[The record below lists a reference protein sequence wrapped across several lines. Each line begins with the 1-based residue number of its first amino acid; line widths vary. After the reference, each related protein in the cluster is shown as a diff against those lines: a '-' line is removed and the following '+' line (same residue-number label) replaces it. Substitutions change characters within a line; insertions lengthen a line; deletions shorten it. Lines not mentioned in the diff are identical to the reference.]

1 METPLAPIPFLAAL
15 QPTSGVIWEAMRENF
30 YWLLRDPVS
39 KAHHTASLLILFGL
53 TGVVLK
59 AMVEAHNARNLYTWP
74 IVLLTPLG
82 LWLML
87 AGMSWAEVY
96 WVPGARDMPS
106 WAVLGVGIALA
117 FFAAVVPLTA
127 WILRGGYFGMASAW
141 ITALCCTVA
150 MLYAASLF
158 YEGIN
163 PNLGKVVRHHGSVFY
178 RLKIDAPWQSLGRSR
193 PALPVG
199 AEVRT
204 EEGATVVL
212 LLGRR
217 NHLGLGQNTRITITG
232 YGEKGGLDL
241 HEGRVIGSVS
251 QFEQAYLQVKTYSA
265 HININVALF
274 MITLDGARN
283 TVVAVGDGTAELA
296 GTQTYSRVVKVGKGQ
311 ASTCVPSGQPLN
323 ARPALAQS
331 IKDMDAFRAALDNPY
346 NQRSREVTETF

>member
-1 METPLAPIPFLAAL
+1 METSLVPIPFMAAV
-15 QPTSGVIWEAMRENF
+15 QPSSGVIWEAIRENF
-30 YWLLRDPVS
+30 YWVLRDPVS

-117 FFAAVVPLTA
+117 FFAAVVPVSA

-141 ITALCCTVA
+141 ITTLCCTVA
-150 MLYAASLF
+150 SLYAAALF

-163 PNLGKVVRHHGSVFY
+163 PNLGKVVRHHGPVFY
-178 RLKIDAPWQSLGRSR
+178 RVKATAPWQALGRSR

-217 NHLGLGQNTRITITG
+217 NHLGLGHDTRITITG
-232 YGEKGGLDL
+232 YGEKGGFEL
-241 HEGRVIGSVS
+241 HQGRVIGSGS
-251 QFEQAYLQVKTYSA
+251 QFEQAFLQVATYSA

-274 MITLDGARN
+274 MISVDGARN
-283 TVVAVGDGTAELA
+283 TIVAVSEGTAELA
-296 GTQTYSRVVKVGKGQ
+296 GTQPHSRVVKVGKGQ

-323 ARPALAQS
+323 TRPALAQS
-331 IKDMDAFRAALDNPY
+331 LKEMEAFRTALENPY
-346 NQRSREVTETF
+346 NQRSREGTEHF